1 VTTNVSRWLS
11 QSRDASAEAAF
22 EIRDG
27 LQKINPEAAQEFI
40 RLYLSATAKD
50 EE

>member
-1 VTTNVSRWLS
+1 ML
-11 QSRDASAEAAF
+11 

-27 LQKINPEAAQEFI
+27 LQKISPEAAEEFI
-40 RLYLSATAKD
+40 RLYLSATAGD

>member
-1 VTTNVSRWLS
+1 ML
-11 QSRDASAEAAF
+11 

-27 LQKINPEAAQEFI
+27 LQKINPEAAEEFI
-40 RLYLSATAKD
+40 RLYLSATVED

>member
-1 VTTNVSRWLS
+1 ML
-11 QSRDASAEAAF
+11 

-27 LQKINPEAAQEFI
+27 LQKINPEAAEEFI
-40 RLYLSATAKD
+40 RLYLSAIGED